1 MSERFAWIFDKEKKK
16 KVWVADMWS
25 RRAIL
30 AIQTAISDAVA
41 RITVVEGAGYQTGP
55 DVSAAIAEA
64 IGGITELEYI
74 VVSSLPS
81 TGKKGVVYLVP
92 HQHGTRDIYDEYI
105 WVNNAFEKIGSTD
118 VDLSGYL
125 KDTDISAWAK
135 ASTKP
140 TYTAS
145 EVGALPSTT
154 AIPSKVSDLTN
165 DSGFQTGAQVSNAIS
180 AEAGLMVPY
189 GYCTTGASTVAKTVT
204 VSPAVTELTTGLTI
218 AVKFQYANTGSN
230 PTLNVNGMGAKAIK
244 RYGTTA
250 AGTSAAANWNANSVV
265 MLVYDGTYWQLADW
279 NNTTYSGMTD
289 AEYQAG
295 TGTSNRLITPARL
308 KAAILHHAP
317 VQSVNGATGAVTVS
331 VPTKTSDLTN
341 DSGFITSAPV
351 ASVNGQTGAVILDAT
366 DVGALPDTTPI
377 PTVPTNVSAFTND
390 AGYITGYTET
400 DPTVPSWAKQSTKP
414 SYTAAEV
421 GALPNT
427 TQIPSKTSDLT
438 NDSGFITGY
447 TETDPTVP
455 SWAKQSSKPKYT
467 ASEVGA
473 LPDSTPIPTK
483 TSDLTNDSGYITS
496 YTETDPTVPSW
507 AKQSSKPKYTASEVG
522 ALPDNTEIPSKT
534 SDLTNDSGFITSS
547 DVPPASTA
555 NPSMDGAASPGSSRN
570 YARADH
576 VHPSDTSKQDA
587 LSTEQL
593 SVINNCLTINTV
605 TGTTDANG
613 NLKVFNGTLKH
624 VVASWGSDL
633 VMIPF
638 IFGTNTYLKVMRS
651 NSTHTAVVN
660 ERVTAYYIAV

>member
-41 RITVVEGAGYQTGP
+41 RITTMEGAGYQTGP
-55 DVSAAIAEA
+55 DVSAAIAKA

-81 TGKKGVVYLVP
+81 SGKKGVVYLVP
-92 HQHGTRDIYDEYI
+92 HQHGTQDVYDEYI
-105 WVNNAFEKIGSTD
+105 WVSNSFEKIGNTD
-118 VDLSGYL
+118 VDLSQYL
-125 KDTDISAWAK
+125 LKTDIAEWAK
-135 ASTKP
+135 QSSKP
-140 TYTAS
+140 EYTAS
-145 EVGALPSTT
+145 EVGALPDST
-154 AIPSKVSDLTN
+154 
-165 DSGFQTGAQVSNAIS
+165 
-180 AEAGLMVPY
+180 E
-189 GYCTTGASTVAKTVT
+189 
-204 VSPAVTELTTGLTI
+204 
-218 AVKFQYANTGSN
+218 
-230 PTLNVNGMGAKAIK
+230 
-244 RYGTTA
+244 
-250 AGTSAAANWNANSVV
+250 
-265 MLVYDGTYWQLADW
+265 
-279 NNTTYSGMTD
+279 
-289 AEYQAG
+289 
-295 TGTSNRLITPARL
+295 
-308 KAAILHHAP
+308 
-317 VQSVNGATGAVTVS
+317 
-331 VPTKTSDLTN
+331 
-341 DSGFITSAPV
+341 
-351 ASVNGQTGAVILDAT
+351 
-366 DVGALPDTTPI
+366 
-377 PTVPTNVSAFTND
+377 
-390 AGYITGYTET
+390 
-400 DPTVPSWAKQSTKP
+400 
-414 SYTAAEV
+414 
-421 GALPNT
+421 
-427 TQIPSKTSDLT
+427 IPSKTSDLT
-438 NDSGFITGY
+438 NDSGYITDY

-455 SWAKQSSKPKYT
+455 AWAKESEKPKYT

-473 LPDSTPIPTK
+473 LPDNTFIPTK
-483 TSDLTNDSGYITS
+483 TSDLTNDSGYITG

-624 VVASWGSDL
+624 IVASWGSNL
-633 VMIPF
+633 VMVPF
-638 IFGTNTYLKVMRS
+638 IFNTNTYLKVMRS